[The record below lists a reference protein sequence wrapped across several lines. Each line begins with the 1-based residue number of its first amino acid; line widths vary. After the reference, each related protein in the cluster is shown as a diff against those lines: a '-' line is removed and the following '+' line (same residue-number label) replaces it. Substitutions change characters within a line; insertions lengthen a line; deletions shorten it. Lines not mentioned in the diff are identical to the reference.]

1 MPLYI
6 LKSFCSFHCK
16 SKPQWAT
23 LAENICFRCVVYH
36 CLSLQP
42 DLDLEI
48 KQSHFDSQLLN
59 SNEQRLLHEKIATKT
74 LLARSIPLIR
84 SFVFAVCMLKVQR
97 DCSWNYVIAR

>member
-1 MPLYI
+1 MPLNRNVLI
-6 LKSFCSFHCK
+6 LPEFFSFYCK

-23 LAENICFRCVVYH
+23 LAENVCLRCVVYR

-42 DLDLEI
+42 DLDLET

-59 SNEQRLLHEKIATKT
+59 TNEQRLLHEKNATKT

-84 SFVFAVCMLKVQR
+84 SFVFAVCMLKVQC
-97 DCSWNYVIAR
+97 DCS